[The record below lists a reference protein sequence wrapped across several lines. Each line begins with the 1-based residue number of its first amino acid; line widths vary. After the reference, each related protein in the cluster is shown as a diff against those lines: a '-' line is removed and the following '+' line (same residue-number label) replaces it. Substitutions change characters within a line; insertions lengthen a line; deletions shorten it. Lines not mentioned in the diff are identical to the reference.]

1 MMTQMKDNMTH
12 DEIYFKV
19 VKLISEQLEKNEN
32 EITADSSF
40 DQLGA
45 DSLDQI
51 EILMRTEELFNIFI
65 TDEQSVKFCQI
76 KDLVNCVDQ
85 LVSK

>member
-1 MMTQMKDNMTH
+1 MQN
-12 DEIYFKV
+12 DEISFKV
-19 VKLISEQLEKNEN
+19 AKLISEQLEKNEK
-32 EITADSSF
+32 EISLDCSF

-65 TDEQSVKFCQI
+65 TDEDANKIICAN
-76 KDLVNCVDQ
+76 DLVKCVNQ
-85 LVSK
+85 LIQK

>member
-1 MMTQMKDNMTH
+1 MQNN
-12 DEIYFKV
+12 EIKFKV
-19 VKLISEQLEKNEN
+19 AKLISEQLEKKEN
-32 EITADSSF
+32 EISLDSSF

-65 TDEQSVKFCQI
+65 TDQDAVKITCAN
-76 KDLVNCVDQ
+76 DLVKCVDQ

>member
-1 MMTQMKDNMTH
+1 MQNN
-12 DEIYFKV
+12 EISFKV
-19 VKLISEQLEKNEN
+19 AKLIAEQLEKSEK
-32 EITADSSF
+32 EISLDCSF

-65 TDEQSVKFCQI
+65 TDQEAVKIRCAN
-76 KDLVNCVDQ
+76 DLVNCVHEQ
-85 LVSK
+85 VSK